1 MMGQERERGAVA
13 LLALC
18 VMLAVFYLGATLWQ
32 LVDYGVQGSEE
43 YLDETRMRLAAESR
57 IERLARDFEK
67 EPSQLD
73 SYASQ
78 RWQSLEEDY
87 ASKGISVRTTLR
99 RAPRSSGNGEEIYLK
114 AWAEPQQKAG
124 FAKGTIVCGW
134 LIRKGDKCVWQ
145 GWRRV
150 DD

>member
-1 MMGQERERGAVA
+1 MMGKERERGAVA

-43 YLDETRMRLAAESR
+43 YLEETRMRLAAESR
-57 IERLARDFEK
+57 IERLAKAFEK

-78 RWQSLEEDY
+78 RWQC
-87 ASKGISVRTTLR
+87 
-99 RAPRSSGNGEEIYLK
+99 
-114 AWAEPQQKAG
+114 PQVKRQ
-124 FAKGTIVCGW
+124 W
-134 LIRKGDKCVWQ
+134 
-145 GWRRV
+145 
-150 DD
+150 

>member
-1 MMGQERERGAVA
+1 MRKERESGAVA

-18 VMLAVFYLGATLWQ
+18 VMLAVFYLGAALWQ
-32 LVDYGVQGSEE
+32 LADYGVQGSEE
-43 YLDETRMRLAAESR
+43 YLEETRMRLAAESR
-57 IERLARDFEK
+57 IERLAKAFEK

-78 RWQSLEEDY
+78 RWQSLEDY

-114 AWAEPQQKAG
+114 AWAEPQQKAR